1 VKALARLIG
10 LGGAV
15 AIGLFLFRA
24 APRQIEL
31 VYDVSRSP
39 GATSVEVELRQGGQ
53 LVRRAE
59 LAVPA
64 SGQVH
69 HRLELPDGAYE
80 LAWQVSGAAGSPR
93 GVKPVEVREAGTIV
107 LALGP

>member
-1 VKALARLIG
+1 VKPLARLIA

-15 AIGLFLFRA
+15 AIGLLVFRA
-24 APRQIEL
+24 APRQVEL

-39 GATSVEVELRQGGQ
+39 GAASVEVELRRAGE

-80 LAWQVSGAAGSPR
+80 LAWQVSGAAGSVS
-93 GVKPVEVREAGTIV
+93 GVKPIEVHEAGTIV
-107 LALGP
+107 LALGR